1 MDRFRQII
9 ELVGNAVDGVGVL
22 VLIIGAIYAIV
33 CFLLGRHVGAD
44 SPYRT
49 FRKNMGKAIL
59 LGLEFLVAGDI
70 IRTVVV
76 SPTIEH
82 VLALGLVV
90 LIRTFLSMSLELELE
105 GRWPWQRAGFATDNP
120 PPTQA
125 TRQNSNEVQSN
136 DRNA

>member
-9 ELVGNAVDGVGVL
+9 ELVGGAVDAVGVL
-22 VLIIGAIYAIV
+22 VLIIGAIHAIF
-33 CFLLGRHVGAD
+33 CFLLGTHAGTD

-76 SPTIEH
+76 SPTVEH
-82 VLALGLVV
+82 VFALGLVV

-105 GRWPWQRAGFATDNP
+105 GCWPWQRSDFAANKP
-120 PPTQA
+120 PITPA
-125 TRQNSNEVQSN
+125 MRQKCSDVQSI
-136 DRNA
+136 DRT